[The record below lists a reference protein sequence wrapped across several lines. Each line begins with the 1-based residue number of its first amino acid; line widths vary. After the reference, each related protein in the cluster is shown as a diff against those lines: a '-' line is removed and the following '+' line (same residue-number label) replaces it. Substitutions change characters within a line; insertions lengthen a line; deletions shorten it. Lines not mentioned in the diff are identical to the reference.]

1 MLKPAH
7 IFLLTTVVLLG
18 ACSPLSKNAG
28 TVAYAGEV
36 VDPDAIRCKTIVKT
50 GTRIGT
56 KICRTNRTWD
66 ALAARARENL
76 EHSQRTSVQSN
87 TYQDGGASN

>member
-18 ACSPLSKNAG
+18 ACSPLSKNAN

-36 VDPDAIRCKTIVKT
+36 IDPNAIRCKTIVKT

-56 KICRTNRTWD
+56 RICRTNRTWD
-66 ALAARARENL
+66 ALAVRARDTL